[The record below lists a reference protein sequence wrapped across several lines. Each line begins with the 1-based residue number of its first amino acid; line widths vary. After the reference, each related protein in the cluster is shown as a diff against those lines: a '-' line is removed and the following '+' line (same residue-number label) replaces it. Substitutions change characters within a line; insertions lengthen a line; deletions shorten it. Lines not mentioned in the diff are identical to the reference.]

1 MKKAL
6 FGVLAAMVGSSNA
19 YDPLYSTIKSSVMNL
34 NKINF
39 DKQVTKNRDK
49 GISVVQFY
57 NGSGKTITI

>member
-6 FGVLAAMVGSSNA
+6 FGMLTVLASTTQA
-19 YDPLYSTIKSSVMNL
+19 YDPMYSTIKSSVINF

-39 DKQVTKNRDK
+39 DKQITKNRDK

-57 NGSGKTITI
+57 NGSEQSSK

>member
-6 FGVLAAMVGSSNA
+6 FGVLTVLASTTQA
-19 YDPLYSTIKSSVMNL
+19 YDPMYSTIKSSVINF

-39 DKQVTKNRDK
+39 DKQITKNRDK

-57 NGSGKTITI
+57 NGSEQSSK